1 MTAPVEI
8 RAAGDSALVV
18 ELGTEI
24 DATLNAQV
32 VAIAATLRQEQIDGV
47 RDVISSYASVTVCF
61 DPLRTNLE
69 SLPLPLHATL
79 LILLLLRRQCW
90 HHPDHQGRF
99 LFVTGVCMDLT

>member
-24 DATLNAQV
+24 DSTLNAQV
-32 VAIAATLRQEQIDGV
+32 VAIAATLRQEQIVGV

-61 DPLRTNLE
+61 DPLRTDLE
-69 SLPLPLHATL
+69 SLISAITHRL
-79 LILLLLRRQCW
+79 LLLLLRRQCW

-99 LFVTGVCMDLT
+99 LLVTGVCMDLT